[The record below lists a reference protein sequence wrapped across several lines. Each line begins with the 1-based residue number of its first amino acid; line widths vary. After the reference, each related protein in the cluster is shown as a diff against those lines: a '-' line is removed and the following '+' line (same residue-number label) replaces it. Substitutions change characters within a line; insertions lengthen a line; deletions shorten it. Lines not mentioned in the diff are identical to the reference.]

1 MVTGLATGS
10 ETPAW
15 AEGTDPCPFRLS
27 SGYIRDMLGR
37 LVPRLQA
44 ALLATVIFGGGGAM
58 PVLDVVLY
66 HGRTATDP
74 FQSHFENAG
83 IPHSHGDVCGLSS
96 SLPSY
101 PQVPFLDL
109 GIVVGPLVFRQVT
122 LPAPKARS
130 FPSGILPQPRG
141 PPSPPA

>member
-1 MVTGLATGS
+1 
-10 ETPAW
+10 
-15 AEGTDPCPFRLS
+15 
-27 SGYIRDMLGR
+27 MLGR
-37 LVPRLQA
+37 FLPRLQA
-44 ALLATVIFGGGGAM
+44 ALLAAVIIGGGGAM
-58 PVLDVVLY
+58 PVLDVALY
-66 HGRTATDP
+66 HDRTATEP
-74 FQSHFENAG
+74 FQSHFESSG

-130 FPSGILPQPRG
+130 FPSGILPQPRA
-141 PPSPPA
+141 PPSPLA